1 MTTPG
6 ITSTGGTLTGLTW
19 TAIALVVIGAI
30 NWGLV
35 GIFRV
40 DLVAAIF
47 GTLSPVSR
55 IVYVVVALAGLYLL
69 VVSFV
74 RLREVRRPR
83 SISTTTGS

>member
-1 MTTPG
+1 MN
-6 ITSTGGTLTGLTW
+6 TSTSTPSGGTLTGLTW
-19 TAIALVVIGAI
+19 AAIALVVIGAI

-35 GIFRV
+35 GLFGV
-40 DLVAAIF
+40 DVVAAIF

-69 VVSFV
+69 AVSFG

-83 SISTTTGS
+83 PVSTTTP